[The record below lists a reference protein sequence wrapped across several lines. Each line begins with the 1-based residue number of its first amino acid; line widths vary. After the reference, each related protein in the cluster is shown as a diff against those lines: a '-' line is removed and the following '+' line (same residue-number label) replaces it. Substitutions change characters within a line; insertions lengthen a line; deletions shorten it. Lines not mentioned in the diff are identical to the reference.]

1 MSRLLC
7 CRGDFRLAA
16 CGRESRA
23 NSDDDT
29 KQRSAPVIYFPQLST
44 GCIAQLPLQKSLE
57 YRTVTNALPSGK
69 VLRATDSSARRVRWS
84 LNFRGLTDAEWK
96 QLLGLFAQVV
106 SRLRN
111 SVFLDPAS
119 NLLQWS

>member
-23 NSDDDT
+23 DSDDDT

-44 GCIAQLPLQKSLE
+44 GCIAQLPLQKALE

-69 VLRATDSSARRVRWS
+69 LLRATDSSARRVRWS
-84 LNFRGLTDAEWK
+84 LNFRGLTHAGWN
-96 QLLGLFAQVV
+96 QLASLFAQVE
-106 SRLRN
+106 SRLLTF
-111 SVFLDPAS
+111 VFI
-119 NLLQWS
+119 